1 MPTQLEY
8 NLSKQNTRIKYFKIV
23 LLNYRFQ
30 NVGEL
35 TGDTIESPSFTIDAN
50 SDIRRTC
57 SITFTPRDSSFDI
70 SQGNKIWLDKYVQV
84 FVGQK
89 DMMTNKIEYTNM
101 GIYLI
106 NNPQRVY
113 SATDNTLT
121 IQGIDLMAK
130 LTGLRN
136 GNLQGIPYLVPQG
149 SNVRIAII
157 ACLEIAGFTKYVV
170 DECEIDTPNDIRV
183 DVGGTIYQILTK
195 LRDILP
201 NYQMYFDVDGVF
213 HYNKIPTGKNE
224 QVMVDDDIW
233 NVNVV
238 NYQKAT
244 IFETLKNS
252 IEVFGKTHDIKN
264 YGGQATIDGDT
275 YKISLSGISKLNRN
289 TKIGFNTSVDL
300 GSAKKLSVTMS
311 KNKVDSSGNV
321 ITESITETY
330 PIRTEKGIV
339 PTFKNEDTYYVVK
352 FVYGV
357 DHWDFTSTEQVTSP
371 NRAIINDNTYIV
383 TDSSIT
389 QLTDNMTY
397 TFRTPMTGCESIYMP
412 YFQINDLKKIE
423 IKNTVK
429 LRNDTTY
436 TLK

>member
-1 MPTQLEY
+1 
-8 NLSKQNTRIKYFKIV
+8 
-23 LLNYRFQ
+23 
-30 NVGEL
+30 
-35 TGDTIESPSFTIDAN
+35 
-50 SDIRRTC
+50 
-57 SITFTPRDSSFDI
+57 
-70 SQGNKIWLDKYVQV
+70 
-84 FVGQK
+84 
-89 DMMTNKIEYTNM
+89 
-101 GIYLI
+101 
-106 NNPQRVY
+106 
-113 SATDNTLT
+113 
-121 IQGIDLMAK
+121 
-130 LTGLRN
+130 
-136 GNLQGIPYLVPQG
+136 
-149 SNVRIAII
+149 
-157 ACLEIAGFTKYVV
+157 
-170 DECEIDTPNDIRV
+170 
-183 DVGGTIYQILTK
+183 
-195 LRDILP
+195 
-201 NYQMYFDVDGVF
+201 
-213 HYNKIPTGKNE
+213 
-224 QVMVDDDIW
+224 MVDDDIW
-233 NVNVV
+233 NVNVI

-397 TFRTPMTGCESIYMP
+397 TFRTPMTGCENIYMP

-436 TLK
+436 TLKYFEASEYDQEKYFQFMGEITPYAQIKEENPDSPYYVGGSVGEIRQVLQGGNYDNIYTSDLAMERAKWELYRLCRLQDNVTLNCVPIYWLDVNWIVEITLPNKYGVEEKELYMIKSINIGSGLGSTQSITMARYYPYYDEE